1 MNRYF
6 GKSKAK
12 AISEIEY
19 SVDGSVVRVSSQI
32 RVEQAIMV
40 ENSQWFVLAYNSLLL
55 RKDIVEKI
63 GFKGE
68 KEASSLLISQGVM
81 VPGVSSDLAGF
92 LKLLYQLSQCYINY
106 HITTAQWNTH

>member
-6 GKSKAK
+6 GKLKAK
-12 AISEIEY
+12 AISYVEY
-19 SVDGSVVRVSSQI
+19 SVDGSIVRVSSQI

-40 ENSQWFVLAYNSLLL
+40 ENSQRFILACNLPLL

-68 KEASSLLISQGVM
+68 KEASSLLISQEVM
-81 VPGVSSDLAGF
+81 VPEVSSDLADF
-92 LKLLYQLSQCYINY
+92 LKLLYQPS
-106 HITTAQWNTH
+106 